1 MKDPIKVLRKTL
13 FSIHPISYRIASKG
27 LDKQSM
33 DRKIFIQVID
43 SLKEIE
49 DRRDFLQ
56 AEIGIDVTAYEDKFM
71 LVIEN
76 LFKLCFNKE
85 QLDLIHMYLY
95 QLHPDKEWDGTISI
109 EVNKKE
115 KVVAFKSSNDVWK
128 VIRNF
133 NSL

>member
-1 MKDPIKVLRKTL
+1 
-13 FSIHPISYRIASKG
+13 
-27 LDKQSM
+27 
-33 DRKIFIQVID
+33 
-43 SLKEIE
+43 
-49 DRRDFLQ
+49 
-56 AEIGIDVTAYEDKFM
+56 
-71 LVIEN
+71 
-76 LFKLCFNKE
+76 
-85 QLDLIHMYLY
+85 MYLY